1 MIQSTIKRSIIQL
14 VRIHILI
21 APNLDIFFRLNN
33 PNFMDVIL
41 WTIRRNEGDVVNLY
55 NYLSG
60 LMQISTGGNFLNF
73 GYWEDA
79 TKNPLDAQ
87 SNLCSMVGRMAELS
101 DTKQVLDVGSGFS
114 EPALFWKQGYPEIK
128 IICLNINSN
137 QLRTTNKRLDE
148 THDDTNIIN
157 LLNSTATMIP
167 LADESC
173 DRVIALESA
182 QHFRPIQEF
191 ISESKRILKKDGI
204 VILAIPVLLKPT
216 KMDIF
221 KMGILKFTWSSEHYD
236 LDTIKNTIENTGFK
250 ITETQLIGSNVYLP
264 LADYYIKNRDSL
276 RKEIIQRYPSYVEK
290 ILFKSMLKMR
300 EAARNKTIEYA
311 LVKCVK

>member
-1 MIQSTIKRSIIQL
+1 M
-14 VRIHILI
+14 
-21 APNLDIFFRLNN
+21 N
-33 PNFMDVIL
+33 VIL
-41 WTIRRNEGDVVNLY
+41 WTLRRSEEDVVNLY

-73 GYWEDA
+73 GYWNDS

-87 SNLCSMVGRMAELS
+87 SNLCNIVAKMAELS
-101 DTKQVLDVGSGFS
+101 NTKQVLDVGSGFS
-114 EPALFWKQGYPEIK
+114 EPAIHWKQSFPDIK
-128 IICLNINSN
+128 ITCLNINSN
-137 QLRTTNKRLDE
+137 QLRTANKRLDE
-148 THDDTNIIN
+148 TNHGTDTIN
-157 LLNSTATMIP
+157 LLNSTATKIP

-191 ISESKRILKKDGI
+191 ISESKRIVKKDGF

-236 LDTIKNTIENTGFK
+236 LDTIKNTIENTGLK
-250 ITETQLIGSNVYLP
+250 IMEMQLIGSNVYLP
-264 LADYYIKNRDSL
+264 LADYYIKNRELL
-276 RKEIIQRYPSYVEK
+276 RKEIIRRYPSYVEK
-290 ILFKSMLKMR
+290 ILFKSMLKMKQ
-300 EAARNKTIEYA
+300 AARNKTIEYA
-311 LVKCVK
+311 LVKCTK